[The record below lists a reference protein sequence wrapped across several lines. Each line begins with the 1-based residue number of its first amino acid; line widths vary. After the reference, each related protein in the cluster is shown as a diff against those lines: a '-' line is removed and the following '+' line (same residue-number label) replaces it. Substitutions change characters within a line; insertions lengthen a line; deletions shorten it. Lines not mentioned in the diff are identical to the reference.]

1 MAARRKGIKYYGFL
15 ADSLLRTMTEGKRT
29 NELLTGSLA
38 PDHFPTTSMR
48 RVMVVEAGNWSDSEG
63 DSEGDEENT
72 D

>member
-1 MAARRKGIKYYGFL
+1 VAARRKAIKYYGFL
-15 ADSLLRTMTEGKRT
+15 TDSLLKTMTEGKRT
-29 NELLTGSLA
+29 NELLTGSLT

-63 DSEGDEENT
+63 DEENT